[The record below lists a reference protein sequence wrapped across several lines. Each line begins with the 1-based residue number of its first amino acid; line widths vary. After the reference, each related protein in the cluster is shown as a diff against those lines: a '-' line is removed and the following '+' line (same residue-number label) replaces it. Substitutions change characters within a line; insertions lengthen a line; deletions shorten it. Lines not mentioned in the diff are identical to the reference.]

1 MALQDVLR
9 KLGGSQGHQGGIDNV
24 QQLFGGGGLQG
35 IVSNLNSNGMG
46 QQVQSWIG
54 RGPNQPIS
62 GTDVQRAV
70 NPAQLQ
76 QLAQQQGM
84 SPEEFSNHVAQAL
97 PDMIDQATPEGMV
110 PQQASSHLRN
120 LLKI

>member
-1 MALQDVLR
+1 MALQDELSA
-9 KLGGSQGHQGGIDNV
+9 LGGSQGHQGGIDNV

-35 IVSNLNSNGMG
+35 IMTQLNQNGMG

-54 RGPNQPIS
+54 NGQNQPIS
-62 GTDVQRAV
+62 GNDIQQAV
-70 NPAQLQ
+70 DPAKLQ

-84 SPEEFSNHVAQAL
+84 TTDEFSSHVAQAL
-97 PDMIDQATPEGMV
+97 PDMVDQATPGGMV
-110 PQQASSHLRN
+110 PQQAQSHMRN